1 MENQSLRI
9 QVYLARQGLGSR
21 RSIEDWI
28 RRGYVQVN
36 AKPAKLGQKVDPAAD
51 TIRIRGKTLSKIP
64 KQKSVV
70 IALHKPRGVV
80 STAKDPEGRATVMDL
95 IPKSTRV
102 YPVGRLDINSE
113 GLLIMTNDGELAL
126 RLTHPRYEIPKVY
139 DVKVRGNLDE
149 KKLEFLKKGVRIDDS
164 KVKGAEILSV
174 RDVTSEGVKKYQVQ
188 LRVYEG
194 KNHLVRKMFEAVRC
208 RVIRLKRLSMGPVN
222 LRGVPRGG
230 YRILPPGVVSQI
242 RKEVGL

>member
-1 MENQSLRI
+1 MENDGLRI

-21 RSIEDWI
+21 RKIEEWI
-28 RRGYVQVN
+28 RHGYIHVN
-36 AKPAKLGQKVDPAAD
+36 SKPAKLGQKINPAKD
-51 TIRIRGKTLSKIP
+51 QIKIRGKEVSKVA
-64 KQKSVV
+64 KQKAVV

-80 STAKDPEGRATVMDL
+80 STAKDPEGRKTVLDL
-95 IPKSTRV
+95 VPKTARV

-139 DVKVRGNLDE
+139 DVKIRGNLDD
-149 KKLEFLKKGVRIDDS
+149 KKIAFLKKGVRIDET
-164 KVKGAEILSV
+164 KVKGAEILSI
-174 RDVTSEGVKKYQVQ
+174 RDVTSEGINKYQVQ
-188 LRVYEG
+188 IKVFEG
-194 KNHLVRKMFEAVRC
+194 KNHHVRKMFEAIRC
-208 RVIRLKRLSMGPVN
+208 RVIRLKRLSMGPVS

-230 YRILPPGVVSQI
+230 YRILPPGLVTKI